1 MFLKDFNKPLTSK
14 TLNETLT
21 SKYGES
27 LDLEKYNLEQLMD
40 ARNKLRTKLKA
51 IETTESYNSVQSEKY
66 NKQKLL
72 LDILN
77 SAIDERGNL
86 EVTEDI
92 NLREGA
98 EDEAELIIAAKDM
111 VDKITGWMEDTSE
124 MQSQSMLEL
133 ADSIR
138 DEMGNEKSEK
148 FTNMVSPALQQIY
161 SNMENVRKTLIDAV
175 GLLTGDNVGGEPLG
189 TPDDAEKDTTM
200 GDEIPPSDDMDMS
213 TGVSDV
219 DMGDDFSATSPAT
232 GGDEPAGRPRRESKQ
247 HSKKKV

>member
-40 ARNKLRTKLKA
+40 ARNKLRTKLKT

-86 EVTEDI
+86 EVTEDV

-148 FTNMVSPALQQIY
+148 FTNMVSPSLQQLY
-161 SNMENVRKTLIDAV
+161 SRMEEVRKTLINAV
-175 GLLTGDNVGGEPLG
+175 GILTGDSAGGEPLG
-189 TPDDAEKDTTM
+189 TPDDDTKDTSM
-200 GDEIPPSDDMDMS
+200 GDETLPGDDIDMD
-213 TGVSDV
+213 TIDT
-219 DMGDDFSATSPAT
+219 DMPDDFSATAPAT

-247 HSKKKV
+247 FSKKKV